1 MISMAYRRGDDGFV
15 LVMQQYRLSIA
26 DLQVRQKEGSVEG
39 AAVQELASWLTDGS
53 IKSMEVILS
62 SPR

>member
-1 MISMAYRRGDDGFV
+1 MAYRRGDDGFV